1 MELSSTVLAATVPC
15 LGLIG
20 AAIRYLLSR
29 RQKNNRI
36 TIVVFGDYVTRDKRI
51 ENISGN
57 KSELTASVP
66 GRSARLRRRRT
77 S

>member
-1 MELSSTVLAATVPC
+1 MELSSTVLAATVTF

-29 RQKNNRI
+29 RQENNRI
-36 TIVVFGDYVTRDKRI
+36 TIVVFGDYVTHDKRI
-51 ENISGN
+51 ESISGN
-57 KSELTASVP
+57 KSELTVS
-66 GRSARLRRRRT
+66 RQSD